1 MNGPFVSK
9 QDQEKPYSLKSQLYV
24 DANLLTTNAK
34 TVNVGSKRLA
44 ACFTVRVKDLVLIRI
59 DYFDMTIHDL
69 RRYIMIDENIIIYFQ
84 VQMNSLFVGIR
95 FYFGC
100 VREE

>member
-1 MNGPFVSK
+1 MNGPFLSK
-9 QDQEKPYSLKSQLYV
+9 QDQEQPYSLKSQLYV
-24 DANLLTTNAK
+24 DANLFTTNAK

-100 VREE
+100 VRDE